1 MLSFLLSLWFALCVL
16 EPLLTMR
23 QIQHCHLL
31 LFANTFCGSVFPA
44 FVLAFLYVVMF
55 QSDAAGFCGHVVLK
69 GSHPGLSW
77 DCSLCLAMLFVIHLF
92 WCALRLIKQSMRWI
106 QNCQLLSFAKVFCG
120 PSFCNDLYRA
130 LISYMCFMK
139 KLSFWSA
146 VTHPKHIDHTHC
158 LRLQSSQSVSECQC
172 AKYRET
178 GQ

>member
-1 MLSFLLSLWFALCVL
+1 MLSFIFLLWFALCVL

-77 DCSLCLAMLFVIHLF
+77 DCSLCLAVLFVIHLF
-92 WCALRLIKQSMRWI
+92 WCALRLIEQVVRRI
-106 QNCQLLSFAKVFCG
+106 QCCQLFSCANVSCRS
-120 PSFCNDLYRA
+120 SFCNDWFWT
-130 LISYMCFMK
+130 LISYSYLCFMI
-139 KLSFWSA
+139 KLSFYSVA
-146 VTHPKHIDHTHC
+146 T
-158 LRLQSSQSVSECQC
+158 QSTLITRIVCIYNHHHQYLTVSV
-172 AKYRET
+172 KYRET
-178 GQ
+178 GH